1 MDESI
6 ANENITHKGR
16 RIHSTTT
23 TTTAAK
29 ICTVSQF
36 RFRQVDRQGY
46 YTPPWH
52 TQSFLHKPLCV
63 CAYRKRKK
71 DLFKFGIDGDEM
83 QTTWRR
89 LAREGH
95 RHLFFYPDEKTHPD
109 ENETKQEAWTEKYT
123 HTQCVYVCALD
134 LV

>member
-1 MDESI
+1 MEMDESI

-36 RFRQVDRQGY
+36 RFRQVDRATTLLLG
-46 YTPPWH
+46 T
-52 TQSFLHKPLCV
+52 HKVFYINPCV

-71 DLFKFGIDGDEM
+71 RFI
-83 QTTWRR
+83 QIRNRW
-89 LAREGH
+89 
-95 RHLFFYPDEKTHPD
+95 
-109 ENETKQEAWTEKYT
+109 
-123 HTQCVYVCALD
+123 
-134 LV
+134 